1 MKFLGIDIG
10 TQEDCTVLT
19 FSNGLSIR
27 LINNKSTTIRG
38 ERSNLISL
46 LCTCPT
52 CGDEFWKQFDLRY
65 DTLPQV
71 DSDRYMLVCSKEC
84 LEKGLTENIKK
95 LGFKNPNKV

>member
-38 ERSNLISL
+38 LRSNLISL

-65 DTLPQV
+65 DVLPQV
-71 DSDRYMLVCSKEC
+71 IDDKYMLTCDIEC
-84 LEKGLTENIKK
+84 LEKAI
-95 LGFKNPNKV
+95 NKISKERG